1 MSIDATYMAMLV
13 SGVTI
18 DGTTRHTFS
27 EVTLSDCI
35 YNELKYLKVVLKIHK
50 EKVYIV
56 APCPNQ
62 LN

>member
-1 MSIDATYMAMLV
+1 MRPTKTKPHRYMSIDATYMAMLV

-35 YNELKYLKVVLKIHK
+35 YNELKYLKV
-50 EKVYIV
+50 
-56 APCPNQ
+56 NT
-62 LN
+62 